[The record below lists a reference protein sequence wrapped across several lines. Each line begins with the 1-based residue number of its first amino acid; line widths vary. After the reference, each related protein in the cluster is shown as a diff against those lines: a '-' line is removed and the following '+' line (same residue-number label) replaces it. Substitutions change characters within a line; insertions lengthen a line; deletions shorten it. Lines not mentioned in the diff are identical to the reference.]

1 MKAIVV
7 REFGS
12 PDVMKL
18 ENVPEPVPG
27 PGQVTIRVHA
37 AGVNPVDTYIRA
49 GAYARKPN
57 LPYTPG
63 TDVGGTVHAIGAS
76 VTRVKV
82 GDRVY
87 GIGAIGGYGEIALCE
102 DWQVYPLPQRSSFAQ
117 GAAIGVPY
125 ATAWRGLLM
134 RAQARPGES
143 VLVHG
148 ASGGVGTAAV
158 QIARAF
164 GMRVIGTAGSEEGM
178 ALVRSQGAHHVLN
191 HREADYLQRV
201 PAARPAGRRGRRARD
216 ARQREP
222 RSRPRRPRACT
233 DAWSSSAIAA
243 ASKSIR
249 ARRWRAT
256 AAILGM
262 TLFNAT
268 RERSRGDSRGHRRGP
283 GKRNAESG
291 DRQGVPAGRCGQ
303 GARGGDG
310 LGRARKDRPGSLARL
325 HRRHPAPR
333 REQSGGSAQI
343 QIRHEQALLP
353 IRLIALQRSVRA
365 RDRRCGAGPF
375 ARAVH

>member
-1 MKAIVV
+1 MKAILV

-18 ENVPEPVPG
+18 EDVPEPVPG

-37 AGVNPVDTYIRA
+37 AGVNPVDTYIRM

-63 TDVGGTVHAIGAS
+63 TDVGGVVKTVGPN
-76 VTRVKV
+76 VTRVKI

-87 GIGAIGGYGEIALCE
+87 GHAVIGGYAEVALCE
-102 DWQVYPLPQRSSFAQ
+102 EWQVHPLPQRSSFQQ

-125 ATAWRGLLM
+125 ATAWRALLM
-134 RAQARPGES
+134 RAQARPGET

-164 GMRVIGTAGSEEGM
+164 GMQVIGTAGSEEGL

-191 HREADYLQRV
+191 HREANYLQRLL
-201 PAARPAGRRGRRARD
+201 PLTGGRGVGVVLEMLANVNLDHDLDLLAPQGRVVVIGNRGRVEIDPRKSMARD
-216 ARQREP
+216 
-222 RSRPRRPRACT
+222 
-233 DAWSSSAIAA
+233 
-243 ASKSIR
+243 
-249 ARRWRAT
+249 

-268 RERSRGDSRGHRRGP
+268 REHLEEIHAGIGAGLENGSLNP
-283 GKRNAESG
+283 VIGKEFPLADAAKAHVAVMESG
-291 DRQGVPAGRCGQ
+291 ALGKIVLVP
-303 GARGGDG
+303 
-310 LGRARKDRPGSLARL
+310 
-325 HRRHPAPR
+325 
-333 REQSGGSAQI
+333 
-343 QIRHEQALLP
+343 
-353 IRLIALQRSVRA
+353 
-365 RDRRCGAGPF
+365 
-375 ARAVH
+375 